1 MTFRLKAASG
11 PHTGQ
16 TFELGEDT
24 AIGSADQADIRIEGL
39 PDEQARIVFDGQ
51 TLTLETSSEAY
62 VNGSA
67 VARQALKSGDEI
79 RFGEHRF
86 VLQAPGLRPPR
97 VLDQTDQRQGI
108 NPWTWVVIGVVALGG
123 FGAVAAFVLTQL
135 G

>member
-16 TFELGEDT
+16 TFDLGEDT
-24 AIGSADQADIRIEGL
+24 AIGSAEQADIRIVGL
-39 PDEQARIVFDGQ
+39 PEKQARIVFDGQ
-51 TLTLETSSEAY
+51 TLTLESHDEAF
-62 VNGSA
+62 VNGAA

-108 NPWTWVVIGVVALGG
+108 NPWTWVAIGVVALGG
-123 FGAVAAFVLTQL
+123 FGAVAAFVLTRI